1 VSALKKA
8 GHALRTVNVK
18 GVKTYLIINSLQM
31 EDYLMSQYKKNFDMA
46 TFKVNFIQGVKGK
59 ILACNKRFKLKFN
72 KSRVGRKDFFLSL
85 CKHYY
90 LLEKLVLRIISQK
103 MKDHQETT
111 VDPFNYEE
119 VIKKDKAEKK
129 YRKGLFKLQEEVKYV
144 RHVKLAL
151 EEKRKELQDQ
161 ENNRAKKLETI
172 EHMQAKARQ
181 RHEENEKL
189 KRIWSV
195 TPDRSK
201 PRFLQMEENFKIN
214 AEFSEAQRTRS
225 ELAKKSQFMK
235 AVHREELSQHA
246 KNYDR
251 VINEAKKKRE
261 AKLAEVQ
268 LDSSINSV
276 NIFKRSVIAEREEV
290 FSQKKNM
297 AAKRK
302 NYGDIVR
309 ELFSPKIDLKAFYS
323 ERVEVRKPTP
333 ISFREK
339 EGRKSPVLT
348 TANSVKITKKI
359 PRPQCLTPKNE
370 KIEEVVKPK
379 NYLKELRV
387 KRNGN
392 GENFFVSKIYNS
404 FTSGEIVGDRRDVLK
419 KLKSIEKFALNEE
432 NKIKWQEKNTPRAI
446 EMESRINDL
455 LIQSV
460 KAKVQ
465 MLEN

>member
-1 VSALKKA
+1 
-8 GHALRTVNVK
+8 
-18 GVKTYLIINSLQM
+18 M

-85 CKHYY
+85 CKNYY

-214 AEFSEAQRTRS
+214 AEFS
-225 ELAKKSQFMK
+225 
-235 AVHREELSQHA
+235 
-246 KNYDR
+246 
-251 VINEAKKKRE
+251 
-261 AKLAEVQ
+261 
-268 LDSSINSV
+268 
-276 NIFKRSVIAEREEV
+276 
-290 FSQKKNM
+290 
-297 AAKRK
+297 
-302 NYGDIVR
+302 
-309 ELFSPKIDLKAFYS
+309 
-323 ERVEVRKPTP
+323 
-333 ISFREK
+333 
-339 EGRKSPVLT
+339 
-348 TANSVKITKKI
+348 
-359 PRPQCLTPKNE
+359 
-370 KIEEVVKPK
+370 
-379 NYLKELRV
+379 
-387 KRNGN
+387 
-392 GENFFVSKIYNS
+392 
-404 FTSGEIVGDRRDVLK
+404 
-419 KLKSIEKFALNEE
+419 
-432 NKIKWQEKNTPRAI
+432 
-446 EMESRINDL
+446 
-455 LIQSV
+455 
-460 KAKVQ
+460 
-465 MLEN
+465 